1 MNPAEIDTFMAMHG
15 YPFGYS
21 LSPFAFPRYP
31 PSAIGPMSMNPAKL
45 KEKMIKEDSMFSA
58 KLHEFS
64 KLYLRHA
71 SGLLDMSSNIFPP
84 GHPMN
89 IPSKVN
95 HVIQEENEKLRK
107 ENAEL
112 KNHIEQLAKTKKQG

>member
-1 MNPAEIDTFMAMHG
+1 VNPAETSTFMEMYG

-45 KEKMIKEDSMFSA
+45 KEKMIKENSTFSA
-58 KLHEFS
+58 KLHDFS
-64 KLYLRHA
+64 KLYLKHA

-89 IPSKVN
+89 VPSRVDYT
-95 HVIQEENEKLRK
+95 IQEENEKLRK

-112 KNHIEQLAKTKKQG
+112 KSRIEQLAKTKKQF